1 MMMMIVVVVDTQSI
15 TRVNNR
21 WSRDSGSDGYEHMII
36 IVLIIIVHTYH
47 MTHLAMEHGINLG
60 QYLKVF
66 IDVDIDT
73 IVHLYECT
81 RVGNELETFT
91 VVVVVIIVIVVVLRI
106 LGG

>member
-1 MMMMIVVVVDTQSI
+1 M
-15 TRVNNR
+15 
-21 WSRDSGSDGYEHMII
+21 
-36 IVLIIIVHTYH
+36 IIIVHTYH

-91 VVVVVIIVIVVVLRI
+91 VVGMITVVVVVLRI